1 MKGSLVSSEIA
12 EPYAQALMSLS
23 EANQLTKNWAED
35 MEGLLELLDESPELQ
50 EFLASPVV
58 KPEDKKAVLRKVLGD
73 KVEPYLLNFFDLL
86 ADKRRIPFIKEI
98 ALQYL
103 VLWRQLTNTVLAEV
117 TSASELTEIQRQL
130 VIDKVKSLTGAL
142 SIALKSTIDPELIGG
157 MIIKVGSQVYDAS
170 LRNQIRQIGLSMMN

>member
-1 MKGSLVSSEIA
+1 MKGSLLSSEIA

-23 EANQLTKNWAED
+23 EANQLTNNWAED
-35 MEGLLELLDESPELQ
+35 MEGLLELLDESPQLQ

-117 TSASELTEIQRQL
+117 TSA
-130 VIDKVKSLTGAL
+130 
-142 SIALKSTIDPELIGG
+142 
-157 MIIKVGSQVYDAS
+157 
-170 LRNQIRQIGLSMMN
+170 